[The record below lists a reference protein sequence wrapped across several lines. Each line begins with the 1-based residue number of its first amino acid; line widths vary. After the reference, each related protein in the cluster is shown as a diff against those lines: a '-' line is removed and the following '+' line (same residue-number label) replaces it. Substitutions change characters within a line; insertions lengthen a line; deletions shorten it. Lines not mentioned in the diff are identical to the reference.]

1 MTEMQPAGIEAPQ
14 GNRPH
19 QYVVLTA
26 LVVGLIVLAIRARM
40 LSAGDM
46 IFFAVLVPSIILHEV
61 AHGAAALV
69 FGDRTAQ
76 EAGRLTLNPI
86 PHIDPFWTLILPAI
100 MVFYTGQ
107 AFGMAKPVPV
117 NQGRMRS
124 PRNHGLITSLAGP
137 ATNIVLAAIA
147 LAVFRLV
154 PLGSPVAEVV
164 AYFGLANVIL
174 AAFNLLPI
182 PPLDGSAVVE
192 RLLPKRWLI
201 PYLQLRRYSFF
212 VFIGLFLLAGDLLG
226 RIIGPAIDLWFR
238 LLLPT

>member
-1 MTEMQPAGIEAPQ
+1 MSDIQPSEAEAPQ
-14 GNRPH
+14 GNRPY
-19 QYVVLTA
+19 QYVVLGL
-26 LVVGLIVLAIRARM
+26 LVGGLVFLAIRSR
-40 LSAGDM
+40 LLDRGDL
-46 IFFAVLVPSIILHEV
+46 IFFGVLVPSIILHEV

-69 FGDRTAQ
+69 FGDPTAK
-76 EAGRLTLNPI
+76 EAGRLTLNPF
-86 PHIDPFWTLILPAI
+86 PHIDPFWTIILPAI

-124 PRNHGLITSLAGP
+124 PRNHGLVTSLAGP
-137 ATNIVLAAIA
+137 ATNIALAALA
-147 LAVFRLV
+147 LGVFRLGR
-154 PLGSPVAEVV
+154 PGSPVGEVV
-164 AYFGLANVIL
+164 AFFGLANVIL

-192 RLLPKRWLI
+192 RVLPQRWLV

-226 RIIGPAIDLWFR
+226 RVLNPAVDLWFR
-238 LLLPT
+238 LLLAT